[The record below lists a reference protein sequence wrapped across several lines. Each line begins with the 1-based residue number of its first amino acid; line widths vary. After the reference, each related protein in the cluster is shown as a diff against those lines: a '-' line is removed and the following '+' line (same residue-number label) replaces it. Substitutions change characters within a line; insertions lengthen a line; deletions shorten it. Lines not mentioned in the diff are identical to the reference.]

1 MTHSLR
7 VKVAGVSIVF
17 RSDMEV
23 DICHLR
29 DLYRHHVVGE
39 FAAGPEH
46 EVRIETVTKSV
57 LPSDVRLVWSG
68 YYHGVGCD
76 GHFDNTV
83 KKYVSADGKSEYFV
97 TPSGE
102 CLINDLTKPL
112 TVCTLMSRRKMFAK
126 GRVRS
131 NVGTM
136 VILLTHIVAARHC
149 RYTLHA
155 SSVAWRER
163 AVVFV
168 GRSGQGKSTL
178 CLDLVAR
185 GAGFMGDD
193 IVFAYQEGGIVKI
206 APLLFDAKMFEPG
219 KKEKTFIDVTSKYGS
234 VDIEGLP
241 LQAICEIE
249 QTREGESVVKE
260 QSDSD
265 RLFDVFLQSAN
276 NLALQY
282 DNEDW
287 LTLCATVM
295 SNYRLYKFYFG
306 DRQQLS
312 VDSLNALYE

>member
-1 MTHSLR
+1 M
-7 VKVAGVSIVF
+7 F

-29 DLYRHHVVGE
+29 DLYRHHVVDVVAG
-39 FAAGPEH
+39 GPEH
-46 EVRIETVTKSV
+46 EVRIETVTKCV
-57 LPSDVRLVWSG
+57 LPSDARLVWSG
-68 YYHGVGCD
+68 YYHGVGYD

-102 CLINDLTKPL
+102 CLINDLTRPS

-126 GRVRS
+126 GSVRS

-136 VILLTHIVAARHC
+136 VILLTHIVAARYC

-193 IVFAYQEGGIVKI
+193 IVFAYHEDGIVKI

-219 KKEKTFIDVTSKYGS
+219 KKEKTFIDVTSKYGL
-234 VDIEGLP
+234 VDIDGLP

-249 QTREGESVVKE
+249 PTRKGESVVDV
-260 QSDSD
+260 QDDSD

-276 NLALQY
+276 NIA
-282 DNEDW
+282 
-287 LTLCATVM
+287 
-295 SNYRLYKFYFG
+295 
-306 DRQQLS
+306 
-312 VDSLNALYE
+312 